1 MRGTIV
7 SAAHSLKPTMVNER
21 TGHNGGVAE
30 QMTAINPDLL
40 HFSELVNGCME
51 MLKRRCSDSQWKKT
65 QALRGEVDSRGVK
78 GEEMEDGNGFST
90 DRHGGITK
98 SYLTLRALWR
108 GPGV

>member
-51 MLKRRCSDSQWKKT
+51 MRKRRCSDSQWKKT
-65 QALRGEVDSRGVK
+65 KALRGEVDSRGVK
-78 GEEMEDGNGFST
+78 GEEWMTAMASAQTGTEELPRVTS
-90 DRHGGITK
+90 
-98 SYLTLRALWR
+98 L
-108 GPGV
+108 